1 MGQGLGRKRALTRR
15 IWRFY
20 MRVIFSRFIA
30 IAFLFC
36 VSFGILSCSS
46 SKVVKRTISDEWVE
60 CTKDNSNNCGYFF
73 TSDEIGQLK
82 MFEGEFKKNA
92 GYDSSCFG
100 FIFGYSS
107 SKDGIV
113 SDYIRFEINTLGEM
127 ALYSFDGTNYKDY
140 LDATSDNNAYLVQ
153 NPSINKGMGA
163 TNKLK
168 VEKNSDGTYNCYING
183 VKVASEIPALKNG
196 KNGVMAFFSVG
207 KQDEEKFP
215 EEPVDFSYRITGY
228 EWANSLY

>member
-1 MGQGLGRKRALTRR
+1 
-15 IWRFY
+15 
-20 MRVIFSRFIA
+20 MRVNFSRFIV
-30 IAFLFC
+30 L
-36 VSFGILSCSS
+36 SFVICAVFGNISCSS
-46 SKVVKRTISDEWVE
+46 SKVAKRTISDEWVQ
-60 CTKDNSNNCGYFF
+60 CSKDNTKNCGYFF

-100 FIFGYSS
+100 FVFGYSS
-107 SKDGIV
+107 SNEGIV

-127 ALYSFDGTNYKDY
+127 AIYSFDGSKYKDY
-140 LDATSDNNAYLVQ
+140 LDETSEDNAYLVK
-153 NPSINKGMGA
+153 NSSINKGMGA
-163 TNKLK
+163 INKLK
-168 VEKNSDGTYNCYING
+168 VEKTSDGTYSCYINET
-183 VKVASEIPALKNG
+183 KVASGIPSLENG

-207 KQDEEKFP
+207 KTNEEKFP